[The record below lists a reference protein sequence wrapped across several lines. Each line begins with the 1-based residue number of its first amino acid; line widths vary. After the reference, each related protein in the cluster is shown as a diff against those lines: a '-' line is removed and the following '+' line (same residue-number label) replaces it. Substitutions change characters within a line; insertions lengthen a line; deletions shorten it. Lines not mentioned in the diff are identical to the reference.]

1 MKHYQKVYN
10 LHFSIASRVFNMI
23 IMWKI
28 CKLLAITAVIA
39 LAVVSLSAAYTVD
52 IRSNN
57 AIGNYL
63 VNVNGMTLYYFA
75 NDMAGTSTCFDSCA
89 ATWPPFYAGSI
100 DIPNGLNS
108 GDFSQISRVD
118 GAYQTTYK
126 GRPLYLYSGD
136 HSPGEINGEG
146 AQGMWFTVRP

>member
-10 LHFSIASRVFNMI
+10 LHFNIASRVFNMI
-23 IMWKI
+23 IMGKM
-28 CKLLAITAVIA
+28 CRLFVAATIA
-39 LAVVSLSAAYTVD
+39 LALVSLSTAYTVD
-52 IRSNN
+52 IGSNN
-57 AIGNYL
+57 AIGSYL
-63 VNVNGMTLYYFA
+63 VNENGMTLYYFA

-100 DIPNGLNS
+100 DVPSGLSS

-118 GAYQTTYK
+118 GVYQTTYK

-136 HSPGEINGEG
+136 HSSGEVNGEG
-146 AQGMWFTVRP
+146 TQGMWFAVRP